1 MEQAPRA
8 MVPKPEKARA
18 DAIPVLEP
26 VISRDRDRVKETARA
41 GIPKRVQVETRA
53 APDRAREEA
62 PEKGAETD
70 K

>member
-1 MEQAPRA
+1 MEQARRE

-18 DAIPVLEP
+18 GAIPVLEP
-26 VISRDRDRVKETARA
+26 VISRDRVKETARA
-41 GIPKRVQVETRA
+41 GIPARVQVETRA